1 MIVTM
6 GAAVTSI
13 GRKNVGTPIAS
24 NPGDTGPQG
33 ICNRAASA
41 RDRQSPAYPNLAA
54 QCGPVRRAN
63 IAKGYYYVDGMSPD
77 DPAYRVALTD
87 RGEVIVSQNPT
98 LVAMRQALPESQRRG
113 FTMAQG
119 VRAGMV
125 DPAFPGWVAQGLSRD
140 PELLKGF
147 NDGLVAQAPNDPNL
161 TQALQ
166 PQDDAVSGIPRPV
179 LIGGGVA
186 VALGL
191 GLLAF
196 KLTR

>member
-1 MIVTM
+1 M
-6 GAAVTSI
+6 GAAVASI
-13 GRKNVGTPIAS
+13 GRKNVGS
-24 NPGDTGPQG
+24 NPSNPSNTGPQG
-33 ICNRAASA
+33 ICNAAASA
-41 RDRQSPAYPNLAA
+41 RDRQSPSFPALAA

-63 IAKGYYYVDGMSPD
+63 ILRGYYYVDGMSPD

-87 RGEVIVSQNPT
+87 AGEAVVARNPT
-98 LVAMRQALPESQRRG
+98 LQAMRAALPDPDGTGAMRRG

-125 DPAFPGWVAQGLSRD
+125 DAAYPGWVAVGLSRS
-140 PELLKGF
+140 PALLQGF
-147 NDGLVAQAPNDPNL
+147 NDGLKAQDPNL

-166 PQDDAVSGIPRPV
+166 PQEDAASGIPRPV